1 MFVSVNVA
9 PTNIDNT
16 PTTSNST
23 EGECIIITPITIKV
37 NENAYAAY
45 VAKRLPILDS
55 LSDVLNNSDGHNGN
69 ATNNNP
75 SSN

>member
-1 MFVSVNVA
+1 MFVSANVT
-9 PTNIDNT
+9 PTNIDIT
-16 PTTSNST
+16 PTTSNSI
-23 EGECIIITPITIKV
+23 EGECIIITPMTIKV

-45 VAKRLPILDS
+45 AANRPAILNS
-55 LSDVLNNSDGHNGN
+55 FSDVLNNSDGHNGN